1 MLLSLNFWHAMGAQ
15 YMLHEQ
21 NVGTE
26 PPPGYSCCYGSLPA
40 PPLPRACS
48 LQPGHSSV
56 CAEPTGFLYPPP
68 QSPSPLGVET
78 LVLARGH
85 HQQGWDSDSPLH
97 WKEGTGPA
105 LPQQPTEAS
114 SFSWLNVCFQI
125 PEACVTPTPV
135 PAGPWPGPL
144 LLPSSSCLARLV
156 CRVGCQ
162 AKSLC
167 PAAPQLGSAL

>member
-1 MLLSLNFWHAMGAQ
+1 MPWVLNTCFMSKMLVLSL
-15 YMLHEQ
+15 L
-21 NVGTE
+21 
-26 PPPGYSCCYGSLPA
+26 PGIPAATGSLPA
-40 PPLPRACS
+40 PPPPSACS
-48 LQPGHSSV
+48 LQPGRSSV
-56 CAEPTGFLYPPP
+56 WAEPTGSLYPPP

-78 LVLARGH
+78 LQALVSARGH
-85 HQQGWDSDSPLH
+85 CQQGWDSDSPLH
-97 WKEGTGPA
+97 GREGTGPA

-114 SFSWLNVCFQI
+114 SFGWLNVCFQI